1 MDQRITLHR
10 TIGPHGS
17 PPPAPGARTVWQV
30 WTSAP
35 HRVMF
40 LLGVTQIV
48 ATLAWWL
55 VDLAGRF
62 GGLYAPFSWTVPRA
76 WAHAFLMLYTVFP
89 LFVLGFTMTA
99 MPNWTSQRLPRRA
112 WVSTAIPIAL
122 GIPLIYAGIALHRT
136 VAAVGVTLLLL
147 GWAAGWSALARL
159 VIGNRAKDKH
169 ALGILIILA
178 IGALCIA
185 AFDLSLYT
193 GDWRYADFS
202 RQAGMWLFLLPLF
215 MIVSHRLVPFFSS
228 RIIQNYAMYRPRGSL
243 ILLSVGCLTHFA
255 LEWNALMQWTW
266 LVDLPMAAWVGYL
279 ALRWGLAKSFRVK
292 LLTMLHMSL
301 ITLAIALALYG
312 VASVASLLGHP
323 ALFGLA
329 PLHALA
335 IGYFTAMTVAM
346 VSRVTLGHSG
356 RALEADPMT
365 WRCYQSVLVIAAIRV
380 LGDFTVIPAAAR
392 TALLL
397 LAAIAWLVVFT
408 PWSARYAPIYLRP
421 RADGKP
427 G

>member
-1 MDQRITLHR
+1 M
-10 TIGPHGS
+10 
-17 PPPAPGARTVWQV
+17 WQV

-40 LLGVTQIV
+40 LLGVVQVV
-48 ATLAWWL
+48 ATLIWWL
-55 VDLAGRF
+55 VDLAGRY
-62 GGLYAPFSWTVPRA
+62 GGLYAPFGWTVPPA
-76 WAHAFLMLYTVFP
+76 WGHAFLMLYTVFP

-99 MPNWTSQRLPRRA
+99 MPNWTSQRLARRA

-122 GIPLIYAGIALHRT
+122 GIPLIYIGFALHRT
-136 VAAVGVTLLLL
+136 VAAVGVTLLLA
-147 GWAAGWSALARL
+147 GWIAGWSALARL

-169 ALGILIILA
+169 ALGIVVILA

-185 AFDLSLYT
+185 AFDVSLYT
-193 GDWRYADFS
+193 NDWRYADFS
-202 RQAGMWLFLLPLF
+202 RRAGMWLFLLPLF

-255 LEWNALMQWTW
+255 LEWSALMQWTW

-301 ITLAIALALYG
+301 VTLSIAFAFYG
-312 VASVASLLGHP
+312 VASLVALLGHP
-323 ALFGLA
+323 ALFGLG

-356 RALEADPMT
+356 RALEADPLT
-365 WRCYQSVLVIAAIRV
+365 WRCYQAVLAIAIIRV
-380 LGDFTVIPAAAR
+380 LSDFTFIPATGR

-397 LAAIAWLVVFT
+397 LAAIAWLAVFT